1 VCQLKSPQTR
11 EKPVYSALSTKDV
24 KLHHRSVSAPFWAYF
39 FPPLPVEDFFVPHAI
54 VMPP

>member
-39 FPPLPVEDFFVPHAI
+39 FPPFPVEDFLPHAI